1 MNDEKMREQVHRGID
16 RRCASLSSD
25 PYRVQRVLRAAQSE
39 GGKNVTRRIP
49 RMLAVW
55 MVLLVLGVSTALAAG
70 VISWHRG
77 LEDML
82 RVTEDTR
89 EYYQALGL
97 FDAPGMSVT
106 QNGVTVTLE
115 QSIVDTNAA
124 YFAFRVKGYQPPE
137 GKQPAFA
144 SVDYAADMEGVITNA
159 SASFFN
165 GLVSNG
171 EGRAVYLDGSIP
183 EDVSAVPYTDENGE
197 MVYTI
202 SLLADGSSL
211 VGRTM
216 RVTLTD
222 LGVYADKW
230 GTHEVQAP
238 GTWTFE
244 WTLQG
249 TEHYWDFSALNLKI
263 GDSGAKV
270 TQVHLSPIHI
280 QMSMEVG
287 LTLSEYE
294 QLEGGNAR
302 NPYFFGVKLKD
313 GTRYEALT
321 EAGAEGYATAD
332 PEGRAYQL
340 MYMLN
345 RVIEPAHV
353 DSFLFSCPDGSGET
367 EIVEVPFNQM

>member
-1 MNDEKMREQVHRGID
+1 MNDEKMREQVHQGID

-222 LGVYADKW
+222 LGVYGDKW

-280 QMSMEVG
+280 QMSMDMG
-287 LTLSEYE
+287 ITLSEYE
-294 QLEGGNAR
+294 QLEGGDDR
-302 NPYFFGVKLKD
+302 IPYFFGVKLKD

-321 EAGAEGYATAD
+321 EAGAEGYASAD

-353 DSFLFSCPDGSGET
+353 DSFLFVCPGKSGET